1 MSTTTTP
8 WDLLVLG
15 GGTAGL
21 VGATT
26 AAQLGARV
34 ALVERDRT
42 GGDCLWT
49 GCVPSKAL
57 LAAANQAAQARR
69 SAELGI
75 VVGSLQV
82 DHAAVLAHVREA
94 IMTIEPQ
101 DSPAR
106 LREHGVAVLRGNAR
120 FTGPGLVEVD
130 GTEHP
135 FHRALLATGA
145 TPSLPDLPGLAQAA
159 PLTSETIW
167 TLETLPNELVVLGGG
182 TVGCE
187 LGQAFARFGSRVTIL
202 EAGPRIL
209 PLEDPDAAEVVH
221 RALTRDGVRILT
233 DHRAV
238 AVEPGDVGGTV
249 LTAGVTEQVGYDT
262 LLVALGRTPRT
273 DAIGLDRAGVLT
285 DPQGFVVVDPTL
297 RTSNPR
303 IWAAG
308 DLTPHPQLTHLA
320 GVHASVAAS
329 NAVLGLRRRAEVDV
343 VPRVTFTDPE
353 IAAVGTATWA
363 RGGERPRIVTRAH
376 TEVDR
381 AVTEG
386 RTEGFSR
393 LALGRG
399 GRVLGGTIVG
409 PRAGES
415 LAEVALAVRHRLTVR
430 DLMASVHAYPTYGDG
445 IWNAAIDEVRRRLSH
460 PAVTRVTAAIIRRR
474 RSPQSWPMRR
484 PSTVTTSSA
493 DFSGQKQTRPAS
505 RTDSGSGVSYPH
517 TASTS
522 STPPA
527 ATLQ

>member
-1 MSTTTTP
+1 MPTTTPP

-57 LAAANQAAQARR
+57 LAAAAQAAEARR
-69 SAELGI
+69 SAERGV
-75 VVGSLQV
+75 VVGTFGV
-82 DHAAVLAHVREA
+82 DHDAVLAHVRAA
-94 IMTIEPQ
+94 IVTIEPQ

-106 LREHGVAVLRGNAR
+106 LEEHGVTVLRGNAR
-120 FTGPGLVEVD
+120 FTGPRLVEVD
-130 GTEHP
+130 GVAHP

-145 TPSLPDLPGLAQAA
+145 APTLPDLPGLDRAF

-167 TLETLPNELVVLGGG
+167 DLKVLPRRLVVLGAG

-187 LGQAFARFGSRVTIL
+187 LGQAFARLGSRVTIL

-209 PLEDPDAAEVVH
+209 PQEDPDAAAVVH
-221 RALTRDGVRILT
+221 AALEHDGVRILT
-233 DHRAV
+233 HHRAL
-238 AVEPGDVGGTV
+238 AVEPDGATSTGRPAGAV
-249 LTAGVTEQVGYDT
+249 LASGPTSRVPYDT

-273 DAIGLDRAGVLT
+273 AGIGLDAAGVRT
-285 DPQGFVVVDPTL
+285 GPGGVVQVDRTL
-297 RTSNPR
+297 RTTNPR

-308 DLTPHPQLTHLA
+308 DLTAHPQLTHLA
-320 GVHASVAAS
+320 GVHASVAVA
-329 NAVLGLRRRAEVDV
+329 NAVLGLRRTAEVDV

-353 IAAVGTATWA
+353 IASVGAATWA
-363 RGGERPRIVTRAH
+363 AGATGPRVVTRQH

-393 LALGRG
+393 LTLGRR
-399 GRVLGGTIVG
+399 GRVLGATLVG

-415 LAEVALAVRHRLTVR
+415 IAEIALAVRHRLTVA
-430 DLMASVHAYPTYGDG
+430 DLMASIHAYPTYGDG
-445 IWNAAIDEVRRRLSH
+445 VWTAAIDEVRRRLTR
-460 PAVTRVTAAIIRRR
+460 PAVTRVTAAIVRRR
-474 RSPQSWPMRR
+474 R
-484 PSTVTTSSA
+484 
-493 DFSGQKQTRPAS
+493 RPAQS
-505 RTDSGSGVSYPH
+505 
-517 TASTS
+517 
-522 STPPA
+522 
-527 ATLQ
+527 